1 MTRPTTQENLNMP
14 RNKTLSAAKGE
25 RHDPV
30 CYAGGSVPTV
40 KAKFRVSPKINS
52 ARLSADAVG
61 AGSPLGGLGEQTVAF
76 NDGVSDWTEF
86 SMDSAIA
93 RMVRKTD
100 HRWEWKVSRIDGR
113 DVTPFTAD
121 VTGPHRVYTLLAD
134 SKPPWS
140 PNGVDMKNL
149 WTNALDFCN
158 TFLEGKDDPQ
168 ETMAAIT
175 SNLFYNM
182 GLRYDTVNSASHY
195 WGTVGSNTNGIF
207 ELTRY
212 MARGD
217 NLVNCHDQAYGV
229 ATFAS
234 LLGIKVQVVEAMP
247 FGYINTVNFVG
258 IGPCNNPIYQKTGE
272 IEYWKDKWYDQVGLV
287 PTRMTNTV
295 LRSQVCFADE
305 TQRSYF
311 QSHAFVGVVD
321 GRIFDA
327 CVGPALGTLLINDY
341 MRSVIDYSTENERIF
356 SRYGDD
362 VDGKIFRLSLNYNL
376 K

>member
-1 MTRPTTQENLNMP
+1 MNK
-14 RNKTLSAAKGE
+14 NKTLLVAKN
-25 RHDPV
+25 DPV

-121 VTGPHRVYTLLAD
+121 VTGPHRVYTLFAD
-134 SKPPWS
+134 PKPPWA
-140 PNGVDMKNL
+140 PNGVGMKNL

-182 GLRYDTVNSASHY
+182 GFRYDTTNSASHY
-195 WGTVGSNTNGIF
+195 WGINGANTNGIF
-207 ELTRY
+207 EFTRY
-212 MARGD
+212 MAHD
-217 NLVNCHDQAYGV
+217 ENLVNCYDQAYGV
-229 ATFAS
+229 ATIAG
-234 LLGIKVQVVEAMP
+234 LIGIKRQLVSAGP
-247 FGYINTVNFVG
+247 FGYINITNLVG
-258 IGPCNNPIYQKTGE
+258 VGQCNNPIYGKSE
-272 IEYWKDKWYDQVGLV
+272 KIVYWKDVMDDHGDLV
-287 PTRMTNTV
+287 PTQITNNI
-295 LRSQVCFADE
+295 LRTQICYPDE

-311 QSHAFVGVVD
+311 QTHVYVWVFD
-321 GRIFDA
+321 GRVFDA

-341 MRSVIDYSTENERIF
+341 MRSIIDHSTDNERRL
-356 SRYGDD
+356 SRYW
-362 VDGKIFRLSLNYNL
+362 DGSLNWDAALGFDYKL
-376 K
+376 E